1 MKLVLFYN
9 ILNMSL
15 KASFV
20 ILVVLLIR
28 LCLKKV
34 PKIFSY
40 VLWIV
45 VLFRLL
51 CPVSIELPFS
61 VIPEDV
67 NNGIV
72 MKGITEHHVG
82 SLEVY
87 EDTTEEFDTAIEHG
101 LEPIIELDES
111 GEIGDAYIVTAEDGI
126 SKPNT
131 VYETWLPILSHLW
144 IIGIVG
150 LLLYNVISFFNL
162 KKKLIGSIP
171 YDEEED
177 IYISDYIDIPFVI
190 GFYYPSIYLPS
201 SLGKKEQEYILLHE
215 QYHIQ
220 RKDHIVKVL
229 AFFALCIHWFNPL
242 VWIAFILF
250 TKDMEMSCDE
260 AVLKKMGEKI
270 REDYATSLLSLATG
284 KQRLVSTALAFGEGD
299 TKGRIKNALSFKKPA
314 TKVVASVSVLCTL
327 VGTVCF
333 ANPAGNAL
341 DNPYE
346 WTSTVTLE
354 DIDTCTAASLG
365 DDTVAYEVTEEMLA
379 DFIYVLNEIPRGSIQ
394 KDETAS
400 EKQITIAFTCGE
412 QEFILTYG
420 NGITIFSFDKKT
432 RLLFEEEVWQTN
444 DKQLA
449 NCMKRLIS
457 QGTYAIVSDGPV
469 APTGDEVYEM
479 RKKVQEGMTEEE
491 ITRLRELVKVENLD
505 GERSYLYGNRFED
518 YKNPESK
525 WWDCLTESGEIQV
538 GWEVTCE
545 APGFDP
551 NGDMTEEEYY
561 SKYGEPCIVEI
572 DVPKAEAFYSRINEF
587 RSLVKSDLLDY
598 DFDVMEECMQ
608 LAVKTH
614 DVNYL
619 YQIYYMLHDMDY
631 FLFRYGPESMGL
643 YVSDMSTVEKYYG
656 VLRVYEGEY
665 K

>member
-20 ILVVLLIR
+20 ILAVLLIR
-28 LCLKKV
+28 LCLKKA

-72 MKGITEHHVG
+72 MKGITEHYVG
-82 SLEVY
+82 NRKIY
-87 EDTTEEFDTAIEHG
+87 EDTTEEFDTAIKHG
-101 LEPIIELDES
+101 LEPVVELDES
-111 GEIGDAYIVTAEDGI
+111 GEIGEAYVVTAEDGI
-126 SKPNT
+126 SEPDTIYK
-131 VYETWLPILSHLW
+131 TWLPILSNLW
-144 IIGIVG
+144 IVGIVG
-150 LLLYNVISFFNL
+150 LLLYNVISFLKL
-162 KKKLIGSIP
+162 KKKLIGSVP

-177 IYISDYIDIPFVI
+177 IYISDYIDMPFVI

-215 QYHIQ
+215 RYHIR
-220 RKDHIVKVL
+220 RKDNIIKVL

-250 TKDMEMSCDE
+250 TKDMEMGCDE
-260 AVLKKMGEKI
+260 AVLKEMGEEI

-284 KQRLVSTALAFGEGD
+284 KRALVSTALAFGEGD
-299 TKGRIKNALSFKKPA
+299 TKGRIINALSWKKPA
-314 TKVVASVSVLCTL
+314 TKVVASMAVLCVL

-333 ANPAGNAL
+333 ANPADNAIE
-341 DNPYE
+341 NPYE
-346 WTSTVTLE
+346 WTSKVSLE
-354 DIDTCTAASLG
+354 DIDSCSAASLG
-365 DDTVAYEVTEEMLA
+365 DDTVAYEVPEEILA
-379 DFIYVLNEIPRGSIQ
+379 DFIYVLNEIPRGSIR
-394 KDETAS
+394 KEKTAS
-400 EKQITIAFTCGE
+400 EKQITVAFTCGK
-412 QEFILTYG
+412 QEFLLTYG
-420 NGITIFSFDKKT
+420 NGITMFSFDKKT
-432 RLLFEEEVWQTN
+432 KLLFEEEVWQTD

-449 NCMKRLIS
+449 SCMKRLIS
-457 QGTYAIVSDGPV
+457 QGTSTVVSDGPV
-469 APTGDEVYEM
+469 APTRDEVYAM
-479 RKKVQEGMTEEE
+479 REKVQEGMTEEE
-491 ITRLRELVKVENLD
+491 ISRLRELVKVENLNR
-505 GERSYLYGNRFED
+505 ESSYLYGNQFEE

-525 WWDCLTESGEIQV
+525 YWDCYTQSGKIQV
-538 GWEVTCE
+538 GWAVTCK

-561 SKYGEPCIVEI
+561 QKYGVPEIVEV
-572 DVPKAEAFYSRINEF
+572 DVPKAEVFYSRINEF

-598 DFDVMEECMQ
+598 DFDVMEECMR
-608 LAVKTH
+608 LAVETH

-656 VLRVYEGEY
+656 VLNIYEGEP